1 MSVNTKLLLSDV
13 LKRDGNNFDVLR
25 LIAACA
31 VIVGHAY
38 AIAPQPPLQDGVL
51 SLLHFDYSGSLA
63 VKFFFFLSG
72 LLVSDSIIRRPAP
85 IQFLTRRAFR
95 IFPGLIVCLMVSV
108 FLVGPTFTKLPIND
122 YFAQTETWTYLTRNI
137 LLNDLQWKLPGVFS
151 ESKYGL
157 NGSLWTLPYE
167 SICYL
172 YIAIF
177 CGIGLFS
184 FRFASNLIFT
194 IIVLTAFIA
203 PHYLPRFAQNSEA
216 TLLPAF
222 FSLGA
227 LFAINK
233 QVIKI
238 DLQRAVLLWIFVVLV
253 NEPSVHRFLFYIAFF
268 YTTIY
273 FASLN
278 YVIKLLKLPF
288 DASYGVYVY
297 GFMIQQCVVSVYPNI
312 GLHGNQFISLIIA
325 ILIGICSWVYIEKP
339 AIAFSAKLTS
349 KDGIDLPLCNKART
363 AMRSILDTKEGSYFQ
378 KRPTI
383 SVPVG
388 FGVSAFILLA
398 LIPLYLST
406 SSESSVPKNITQVAS
421 KPELTITNWGPQTA
435 NVGTNPNI
443 QPDGS
448 LGIWISVSDTQGSGE
463 VQVTFGG
470 ESMHTVVQDKLI
482 TAAIPAKQLSQV
494 GSKEVLIKQI
504 STGRVYSVGTF
515 IVEASK

>member
-1 MSVNTKLLLSDV
+1 MVNTNLLLSDV
-13 LKRDGNNFDVLR
+13 LKRGGNNFDVLR

-38 AIAPQPPLQDGVL
+38 AIAPQPPLQDTVL
-51 SLLHFDYSGSLA
+51 TLLKFDYSGSLA

-72 LLVSDSIIRRPAP
+72 LLVSDSIIRRPDAF
-85 IQFLTRRAFR
+85 QFLTRRAFR
-95 IFPGLIVCLMVSV
+95 IFPGLIVCLMISV
-108 FLVGPTFTKLPIND
+108 FLVGPVFTKLPIND
-122 YFAQTETWTYLTRNI
+122 YFAQTETWTYLTRNT

-184 FRFASNLIFT
+184 FRFAANVIFT
-194 IIVLTAFIA
+194 AIIVMAFLA
-203 PHYLPRFAQNSEA
+203 PHYLPRFAQNPEA
-216 TLLPAF
+216 VLLPAF

-233 QVIKI
+233 QLIKI
-238 DLQRAVLLWIFVVLV
+238 DLQRVILLWIFVVLV
-253 NEPSVHRFLFYIAFF
+253 NEPSAHRFLFYITFF
-268 YTTIY
+268 YTTI
-273 FASLN
+273 FIASLGF
-278 YVIKLLKLPF
+278 VIKHLKLPF

-325 ILIGICSWVYIEKP
+325 ILIGICSWFYIEKP
-339 AIAFSAKLTS
+339 AIAFGARLTS
-349 KDGIDLPLCNKART
+349 SDGIDLPLCNKLRK
-363 AMRSILDTKEGSYFQ
+363 AMGSILDAKEGSYFQ
-378 KRPTI
+378 KTPAI
-383 SVPVG
+383 SGAVG
-388 FGVSAFILLA
+388 FGVSALILLA

-406 SSESSVPKNITQVAS
+406 SSEPSVPKNITQLSS
-421 KPELTITNWGPQTA
+421 KSELTVTNWGPQTA
-435 NVGTNPNI
+435 SVGTNPNT

-448 LGIWISVSDTQGSGE
+448 MGIWIAVSDTQGFGE
-463 VQVTFGG
+463 AQVTFGG
-470 ESMHTVVQDKLI
+470 ESMQTVVQDKLI
-482 TAAIPAKQLSQV
+482 TAAIPTSQLGKV
-494 GSKEVLIKQI
+494 GNNELLIKQI
-504 STGRVYSVGTF
+504 STGRVYTVGTF
-515 IVEASK
+515 IVGASK